1 MAITINETLVSKS
14 IYNYSH
20 TEHIQGHTQDR
31 NKNECIRRESLI
43 ARLLTVT
50 EGSQKTQDN
59 NGNGI
64 QNIPPDMPIDFCH
77 GPINLVM
84 NKKLYF

>member
-20 TEHIQGHTQDR
+20 TEHIKGHTQDR

-43 ARLLTVT
+43 ASLLTVR
-50 EGSQKTQDN
+50 EESQTQDN

-64 QNIPPDMPIDFCH
+64 QNIPPDMPIDFRH